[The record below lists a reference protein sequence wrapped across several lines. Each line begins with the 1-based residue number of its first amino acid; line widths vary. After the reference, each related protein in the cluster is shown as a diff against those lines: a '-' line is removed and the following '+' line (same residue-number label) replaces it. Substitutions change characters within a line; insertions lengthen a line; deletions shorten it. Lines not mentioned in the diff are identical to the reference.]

1 MAVAFFYSPSSHLWK
16 VLDLFIYSDKAVQIA
31 TNITIIIQISSQ
43 ISVLN
48 GCKSN
53 NVLIPGI

>member
-1 MAVAFFYSPSSHLWK
+1 MYT
-16 VLDLFIYSDKAVQIA
+16 DKIVQIPI
-31 TNITIIIQISSQ
+31 NIANIIHISSQ
-43 ISVLN
+43 ISALN

>member
-1 MAVAFFYSPSSHLWK
+1 M
-16 VLDLFIYSDKAVQIA
+16 YSDKAVQIA

-43 ISVLN
+43 ISALN